1 LPPFVFYVGGVSA
14 LLGESPKMNFL
25 PQVLNFLRFCI
36 RHNLAPLAISGMVA
50 SFGLL
55 GIAASRTM
63 NHYGELME
71 LVSVL
76 VFLAGIVLAILFF
89 LKLLL
94 KPD

>member
-1 LPPFVFYVGGVSA
+1 
-14 LLGESPKMNFL
+14 
-25 PQVLNFLRFCI
+25 
-36 RHNLAPLAISGMVA
+36 MVA